1 MKPRNL
7 VAAAIAA
14 AFVLGPVPLAL
25 AQTHDH
31 GHADAPPALTLDLGK
46 RWQTD
51 APLRKHMTDL
61 RASFAKDLGRI
72 HDGTLPP
79 ADYAKLGATVEAKV
93 ASIINDCKLPPAAD
107 AQLHLIVADLIA
119 GADVMQGKAAGAPA
133 AGAHTVVTALNHYAQ
148 YFDHPGFKPLG

>member
-25 AQTHDH
+25 AQTQDH
-31 GHADAPPALTLDLGK
+31 VHADAPPALTLDLGK